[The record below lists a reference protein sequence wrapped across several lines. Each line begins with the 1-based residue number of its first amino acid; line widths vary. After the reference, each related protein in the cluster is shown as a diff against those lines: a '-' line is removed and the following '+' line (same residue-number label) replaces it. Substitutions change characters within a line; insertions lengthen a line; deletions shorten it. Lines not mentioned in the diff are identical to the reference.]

1 METMYSYMQ
10 YLIQEE
16 PIITDEGKQI
26 EVFHLDIQDEPEI
39 FEAWAKQFRRNYC
52 SDEKLQHK
60 MRADGLLF
68 AENFSDAKVANNL
81 MNVYKKFV

>member
-26 EVFHLDIQDEPEI
+26 EVFHLDIQDEPQI
-39 FEAWAKQFRRNYC
+39 FE
-52 SDEKLQHK
+52 D
-60 MRADGLLF
+60 
-68 AENFSDAKVANNL
+68 
-81 MNVYKKFV
+81 